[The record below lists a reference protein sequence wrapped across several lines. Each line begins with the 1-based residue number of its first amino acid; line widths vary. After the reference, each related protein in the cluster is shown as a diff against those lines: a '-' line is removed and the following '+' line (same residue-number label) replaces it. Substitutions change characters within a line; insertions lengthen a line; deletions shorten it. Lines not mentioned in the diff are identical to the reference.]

1 LVGGDCCGA
10 GRRAREAWRDRG
22 RGLVTVAAGVVTEAP
37 RRAISPARR
46 SANLVPGVLLLGII
60 GYAGKVTEQTI
71 AGYGRAHH
79 LTLPNIEYV
88 LWAIVFGLI
97 VSNIVG
103 VPKICDVGVDTY
115 EFWLKTGIVLLGVRF
130 VLGDVAKL
138 GGVSLAC
145 VLIELVLSIAIMTA
159 LGRAFRLPPKL
170 ISLLSI
176 GASICGVSA
185 IIAAKG
191 AIEADD
197 EDASYAIAAILALGA
212 VSLVAFPLIGH
223 ALGMS
228 DQAYGLWV
236 GLAVDNTAEATAAGA
251 LYSDAAGRFAVLAK
265 TARNATI
272 GFVVL
277 GYAVYWV
284 RRGGAAAIGDKTTFL
299 WNKFPKF
306 VLGFLGISVL
316 ATIGAFSRA
325 ESADL
330 ANLSRWAFLF
340 SFAGIGLRTNLRVLS
355 NQGWRPLMVGVVGEC
370 AIAAV
375 TLGLVLGAAR
385 WLV

>member
-1 LVGGDCCGA
+1 MTAQATAVFDSPRPA
-10 GRRAREAWRDRG
+10 ISSARRA
-22 RGLVTVAAGVVTEAP
+22 
-37 RRAISPARR
+37 
-46 SANLVPGVLLLGII
+46 ANLVPGVLLLGVI
-60 GYAGKVTEQTI
+60 GYAGKFIEQTI
-71 AGYGRAHH
+71 AAYGRAHH

-103 VPKICDVGVDTY
+103 VPKVFEAGVDTY

-145 VLIELVLSIAIMTA
+145 VFVELVLSIAIMTA

-176 GASICGVSA
+176 GASVCGVSA

-251 LYSDAAGRFAVLAK
+251 LYSDAAGKFAVLAK

-277 GYAVYWV
+277 GYALYWV

-306 VLGFLGISVL
+306 VIGFLGVSML
-316 ATIGAFSRA
+316 ATIGGFSRS
-325 ESADL
+325 ESTDL

-355 NQGWRPLMVGVVGEC
+355 NQGWRPLIVGVVGEC
-370 AIAAV
+370 AIAGL
-375 TLGLVLGAAR
+375 TLALVLGAAR
-385 WLV
+385 WLA

>member
-1 LVGGDCCGA
+1 
-10 GRRAREAWRDRG
+10 
-22 RGLVTVAAGVVTEAP
+22 
-37 RRAISPARR
+37 
-46 SANLVPGVLLLGII
+46 
-60 GYAGKVTEQTI
+60 
-71 AGYGRAHH
+71 
-79 LTLPNIEYV
+79 
-88 LWAIVFGLI
+88 
-97 VSNIVG
+97 
-103 VPKICDVGVDTY
+103 
-115 EFWLKTGIVLLGVRF
+115 
-130 VLGDVAKL
+130 
-138 GGVSLAC
+138 
-145 VLIELVLSIAIMTA
+145 MTA

-176 GASICGVSA
+176 GASVCGVSA

-251 LYSDAAGRFAVLAK
+251 LYSDAAGKFAVLAK

-277 GYAVYWV
+277 GYALYWV
-284 RRGGAAAIGDKTTFL
+284 RRGGAAAIGDKTALSCGTSFRSSCSASWRL
-299 WNKFPKF
+299 R
-306 VLGFLGISVL
+306 
-316 ATIGAFSRA
+316 ARDRRRRSRA
-325 ESADL
+325 PQSTDL

-340 SFAGIGLRTNLRVLS
+340 SFAGIGLRTNLRVAVEPGMAAAHRRRRRRVCDRGADPGPGS
-355 NQGWRPLMVGVVGEC
+355 RCGTMAGVTDILEDQPC
-370 AIAAV
+370 RC
-375 TLGLVLGAAR
+375 GADWFR
-385 WLV
+385 RIDFESRVS